1 MLFVLKKI
9 VLRIGGMTCSACSS
23 GLEKYLSRQ
32 EGVSSAS
39 VNLVLSLATIEYEN
53 LSKKDLERFVK
64 EAGFQSLGEFKGVED
79 LESKKEDKT
88 KYIVLGILILIM
100 MYLGMGEMLG
110 LPTIPFL
117 NMDYPVLLS
126 SVLLLITIV
135 YLIFGFDILKSG
147 FTNLIH
153 RMPNMDTLV
162 LFSVFFSLAYSL
174 FGYVQIILGN
184 LSYMH
189 HLYFESAAMVL
200 YFVKLGRYI
209 ESFSKDQTKSA
220 IRKLVQI
227 TPSKAIVKD
236 GEKLTEVTIDEVS
249 TGDTLVCRA
258 GDKVA
263 VDGTVTSGKTYVDES
278 FITGESA
285 PVLKT
290 SGSKVIAGSICY
302 DGYIEYSAEKIGKES
317 TISEI
322 VTMVVDA
329 TNTKSKVQKM
339 ADRISGY
346 FVPIIL
352 AIAIVTFILSYLLG
366 CSFSVSFT
374 HFVTVLVV
382 ACPCALGL
390 AVPLVVVVS
399 NGLCAEKGLF
409 LRNGEVLER
418 AKTIDTIVLDKT
430 GTLTQGKLRVYE
442 FQNDS
447 NLTDAEFLNVVAN
460 LESFSSHPIHT
471 AFDVTKKLDVSH
483 FKELSGMGILAKIN
497 DDEYYLGNHK
507 ILTRLKLKN
516 RYQTK
521 EDNYSKSG
529 CSIIYV
535 VQNKKLIGIIGVKD
549 TVREESKE
557 AIREFMR
564 RGIDVVMLT
573 GDHEGVANQIAKEV
587 GIRHVISDVL
597 SKEKA
602 SYIEKLK
609 QDGNRVIMVGDGIN
623 DAPALVASSIGISIN
638 QGTDV
643 AMDSADV
650 ILMNNN
656 LSNIIDFIDISKHSY
671 HIIWQNLFWAFFY
684 NALMI
689 PIAAG
694 LLLPLG
700 IAMNP
705 MVASIAMTISS
716 LTVVMN
722 SLRLRRWKN
731 ERN

>member
-1 MLFVLKKI
+1 MKKI

-162 LFSVFFSLAYSL
+162 LFSVFFSLVYSL

-227 TPSKAIVKD
+227 TPSKAILKD

-447 NLTDAEFLNVVAN
+447 NLSDAEFLNVVAN

-471 AFDVTKKLDVSH
+471 AFDVTKKLDVSY
-483 FKELSGMGILAKIN
+483 FEELSGMGILAKIN

-597 SKEKA
+597 PKEKA

-609 QDGNRVIMVGDGIN
+609 QDGKHVIMVGDGIN

-656 LSNIIDFIDISKHSY
+656 LSNIIDFIDISKQSY

-689 PIAAG
+689 PNAAG

-700 IAMNP
+700 ITMNP

>member
-1 MLFVLKKI
+1 MKKI

-32 EGVSSAS
+32 EGVSFAS

-483 FKELSGMGILAKIN
+483 FEELSGMGILAKIN

-521 EDNYSKSG
+521 EDDYSKAG

-557 AIREFMR
+557 AIREFKR

-597 SKEKA
+597 PKEKA

-609 QDGNRVIMVGDGIN
+609 QDGKHVIMVGDGIN

-656 LSNIIDFIDISKHSY
+656 LSNIIDFIDISKRSY

-694 LLLPLG
+694 LLSPLG
-700 IAMNP
+700 ITMNP

>member
-1 MLFVLKKI
+1 MKKI

-236 GEKLTEVTIDEVS
+236 GEKLREVTIDEVS

-366 CSFSVSFT
+366 CSFLVSFT

-483 FKELSGMGILAKIN
+483 FEELSGMGILAKIN

-521 EDNYSKSG
+521 EDDYSKAG

-557 AIREFMR
+557 AIREFKR

-597 SKEKA
+597 PKEKA

-609 QDGNRVIMVGDGIN
+609 QDGKHVIMVGDGIN

-656 LSNIIDFIDISKHSY
+656 LSNIIDFIDISKRSY

-694 LLLPLG
+694 LLSPLG
-700 IAMNP
+700 ITMNP

>member
-1 MLFVLKKI
+1 MKKI

-339 ADRISGY
+339 ADRISSY

-447 NLTDAEFLNVVAN
+447 NLSDAEFLNVVAN

-483 FKELSGMGILAKIN
+483 FEELSGMGILAKIN

-597 SKEKA
+597 PKEKA

-656 LSNIIDFIDISKHSY
+656 LSNIIDFIDISKQSY

-700 IAMNP
+700 ITMNP

>member
-1 MLFVLKKI
+1 MKKI

-88 KYIVLGILILIM
+88 KYIVLGILIFIM

-483 FKELSGMGILAKIN
+483 FEELSGMGILAKIN

-521 EDNYSKSG
+521 EDDYSKAG

-557 AIREFMR
+557 AIREFMH

-597 SKEKA
+597 PKEKA

-609 QDGNRVIMVGDGIN
+609 QDGKHVIMVGDGIN

-656 LSNIIDFIDISKHSY
+656 LSNIIDFIDISKQSY

-700 IAMNP
+700 ITMNP

>member
-1 MLFVLKKI
+1 MKKI

-32 EGVSSAS
+32 EGISSAS

-339 ADRISGY
+339 ADRISSY

-483 FKELSGMGILAKIN
+483 FEELSGMGILAKIN

-521 EDNYSKSG
+521 EDDYSKAG

-557 AIREFMR
+557 AIHEFMR

-597 SKEKA
+597 PKEKA

-609 QDGNRVIMVGDGIN
+609 QDGKHVIMVGDGIN

-656 LSNIIDFIDISKHSY
+656 LSNIIDFIDISKQSY

-694 LLLPLG
+694 FLSPLG
-700 IAMNP
+700 ITMNP

>member
-1 MLFVLKKI
+1 MKKI

-32 EGVSSAS
+32 EEVSSAS

-64 EAGFQSLGEFKGVED
+64 EAGFQSLGEFKGIED

-135 YLIFGFDILKSG
+135 YLIFGFDILQSG

-227 TPSKAIVKD
+227 TPSKAILKD

-483 FKELSGMGILAKIN
+483 FEELSGMGILAKIN

-521 EDNYSKSG
+521 EDNYSKAG

-597 SKEKA
+597 PKEKA

-656 LSNIIDFIDISKHSY
+656 LSNIIDFIDISKQSY

-700 IAMNP
+700 ITMNP

>member
-1 MLFVLKKI
+1 MKKI

-32 EGVSSAS
+32 EGISSAS

-126 SVLLLITIV
+126 SVFLLITIV

-483 FKELSGMGILAKIN
+483 FEELSGMGILAKIN

-521 EDNYSKSG
+521 EDDYSKAG

-557 AIREFMR
+557 AIHEFMH

-597 SKEKA
+597 PKEKA

-609 QDGNRVIMVGDGIN
+609 QDGKHVIMVGDGIN

-656 LSNIIDFIDISKHSY
+656 LSNIIDFIDISKRSY

-694 LLLPLG
+694 FLSPLG
-700 IAMNP
+700 ITMNP

>member
-1 MLFVLKKI
+1 MKKI

-352 AIAIVTFILSYLLG
+352 AIAIVTFILSYLLE

-483 FKELSGMGILAKIN
+483 FEELSGMGILAKIN

-521 EDNYSKSG
+521 EDDYSKSG

-557 AIREFMR
+557 AIHEFMH

-597 SKEKA
+597 PKEKA

-609 QDGNRVIMVGDGIN
+609 QDGKRVIMVGDGIN

-656 LSNIIDFIDISKHSY
+656 LSNIIDFIDISKRSY

-694 LLLPLG
+694 LLSPLG
-700 IAMNP
+700 ITMNP

>member
-1 MLFVLKKI
+1 MKKI

-88 KYIVLGILILIM
+88 KYIVLGILIFIM

-227 TPSKAIVKD
+227 TPSKAILKD

-447 NLTDAEFLNVVAN
+447 NLSDAEFLNVVAN

-483 FKELSGMGILAKIN
+483 FEELSGMGILAKIN

-521 EDNYSKSG
+521 EDDYSKAG
-529 CSIIYV
+529 CSIVYV

-597 SKEKA
+597 PKEKA

-609 QDGNRVIMVGDGIN
+609 QDGKHVIMVGDGIN

-656 LSNIIDFIDISKHSY
+656 LSNIIDFIDISKRSY

-694 LLLPLG
+694 LLSPLG
-700 IAMNP
+700 ITMNP

>member
-1 MLFVLKKI
+1 MKKI

-227 TPSKAIVKD
+227 TPSKAILKD

-339 ADRISGY
+339 ADRISSY

-352 AIAIVTFILSYLLG
+352 AIAIVTFILSYLLE

-447 NLTDAEFLNVVAN
+447 NLSDAEFLNVVAN

-483 FKELSGMGILAKIN
+483 FEELSGMGILAKIN

-521 EDNYSKSG
+521 EDNYSKAG

-549 TVREESKE
+549 TVREESKD

-597 SKEKA
+597 PKEKA
-602 SYIEKLK
+602 SYIEQLK

-656 LSNIIDFIDISKHSY
+656 LSNIIDFIDISKQSY

-700 IAMNP
+700 ITMNP

>member
-1 MLFVLKKI
+1 MKKI

-126 SVLLLITIV
+126 SVFLLITIV

-227 TPSKAIVKD
+227 TPSKAILKD

-339 ADRISGY
+339 ADRISSY

-447 NLTDAEFLNVVAN
+447 NLSDAEFLNVVAN

-483 FKELSGMGILAKIN
+483 FEELSGMGILAKIN

-516 RYQTK
+516 CYQTK
-521 EDNYSKSG
+521 EDDYSKAG

-597 SKEKA
+597 PKEKA

-656 LSNIIDFIDISKHSY
+656 LSNIIDFIDISKQSY

-700 IAMNP
+700 ITMNP

>member
-1 MLFVLKKI
+1 MKKI

-447 NLTDAEFLNVVAN
+447 NLSDAEFLNVVAN

-483 FKELSGMGILAKIN
+483 FEELSGMGILAKIN

-557 AIREFMR
+557 AIREFKR

-597 SKEKA
+597 PKEKA

-609 QDGNRVIMVGDGIN
+609 QDGKHVIMVGDGIN

-656 LSNIIDFIDISKHSY
+656 LSNIIDFIDISKQSY

-694 LLLPLG
+694 LLSPLG
-700 IAMNP
+700 ITMNP

>member
-1 MLFVLKKI
+1 MKKI

-64 EAGFQSLGEFKGVED
+64 EAGFQSLGEFKGIED

-153 RMPNMDTLV
+153 HMPNMDTLV
-162 LFSVFFSLAYSL
+162 LFSVFFSLVYSL

-227 TPSKAIVKD
+227 TPSKAILKD

-249 TGDTLVCRA
+249 TGDTLVCKA

-278 FITGESA
+278 FITGESV

-366 CSFSVSFT
+366 CSFSLSFT

-447 NLTDAEFLNVVAN
+447 NFSDVEFLNVVAN

-483 FKELSGMGILAKIN
+483 FEELSGMGILAKIN

-521 EDNYSKSG
+521 EDNYSKAG

-597 SKEKA
+597 PKEKA

-609 QDGNRVIMVGDGIN
+609 QDGKHVIMVGDGIN

-656 LSNIIDFIDISKHSY
+656 LSNIIDFIDISKRSY

-700 IAMNP
+700 ITMNP

>member
-1 MLFVLKKI
+1 MKKI

-110 LPTIPFL
+110 LPTIHFL

-126 SVLLLITIV
+126 SVFLLITIV

-366 CSFSVSFT
+366 CSFLVSFT

-483 FKELSGMGILAKIN
+483 FEELSGMGILAKIN

-516 RYQTK
+516 CYQTK

-597 SKEKA
+597 PKEKA
-602 SYIEKLK
+602 SYIEKFN
-609 QDGNRVIMVGDGIN
+609 QDGKHVIMVGDGIN

-656 LSNIIDFIDISKHSY
+656 LSNIIDFIDISKCSY

-694 LLLPLG
+694 LLSPLG
-700 IAMNP
+700 ITMNP

>member
-1 MLFVLKKI
+1 MKKI

-110 LPTIPFL
+110 LPTISFL

-227 TPSKAIVKD
+227 TPSKAILKD

-249 TGDTLVCRA
+249 TGDTLICRA

-447 NLTDAEFLNVVAN
+447 NLSDAEFLNVVAN

-483 FKELSGMGILAKIN
+483 FEELSGMGILAKIN

-521 EDNYSKSG
+521 EDNYSKAG

-597 SKEKA
+597 PKEKA

-656 LSNIIDFIDISKHSY
+656 LSNIIDFIDISKQSY

-700 IAMNP
+700 ITMNP

>member
-1 MLFVLKKI
+1 MKKI

-339 ADRISGY
+339 ADRISSY

-352 AIAIVTFILSYLLG
+352 AIAIVTFILSYLFG

-447 NLTDAEFLNVVAN
+447 NLSDAEFLNVVAN

-483 FKELSGMGILAKIN
+483 FEELSGMGILAKIN

-521 EDNYSKSG
+521 EDDYSKAG

-557 AIREFMR
+557 AIREFMH

-597 SKEKA
+597 PKEKA

-609 QDGNRVIMVGDGIN
+609 QDGKHVIMVGDGIN

-656 LSNIIDFIDISKHSY
+656 LSNIIDFIDISKRSY

-694 LLLPLG
+694 FLSPLG
-700 IAMNP
+700 ITMNP

>member
-1 MLFVLKKI
+1 MKKI

-32 EGVSSAS
+32 EGVSFAS

-366 CSFSVSFT
+366 CSFLVSFT

-483 FKELSGMGILAKIN
+483 FEELSGMGILAKLN

-597 SKEKA
+597 PKEKA

-656 LSNIIDFIDISKHSY
+656 LSNIIDFIDISKQSY

-694 LLLPLG
+694 LLSPLG
-700 IAMNP
+700 ITMNP

>member
-1 MLFVLKKI
+1 MKKI

-366 CSFSVSFT
+366 CCFLVSFT

-483 FKELSGMGILAKIN
+483 FEELSGMGILAKIN

-521 EDNYSKSG
+521 EDNYSKAG

-557 AIREFMR
+557 AIHEFMH

-597 SKEKA
+597 PKEKA

-609 QDGNRVIMVGDGIN
+609 QDGKHVIMVGDGIN

-656 LSNIIDFIDISKHSY
+656 LSNIIDFIDISKRSY

-694 LLLPLG
+694 FLSPLG
-700 IAMNP
+700 ITMNP

>member
-1 MLFVLKKI
+1 MKKI

-374 HFVTVLVV
+374 HFVTALVV

-483 FKELSGMGILAKIN
+483 FEELSGMGILAKIN

-521 EDNYSKSG
+521 EDNYSKAG

-557 AIREFMR
+557 AIREFMH

-597 SKEKA
+597 PKEKA

-609 QDGNRVIMVGDGIN
+609 QDGKHVIMVGDGIN

-656 LSNIIDFIDISKHSY
+656 LSNIIDFIDISKRSY

-694 LLLPLG
+694 LLSPLG
-700 IAMNP
+700 ITMNP

>member
-1 MLFVLKKI
+1 MKKI

-447 NLTDAEFLNVVAN
+447 NLSDAEFLNVVAN

-483 FKELSGMGILAKIN
+483 FEELSGMGILAKIN

-597 SKEKA
+597 PKEKA

-656 LSNIIDFIDISKHSY
+656 LSNIIDFIDISKQSY

-694 LLLPLG
+694 LLSPLG
-700 IAMNP
+700 ITMNP

>member
-1 MLFVLKKI
+1 MKKI

-135 YLIFGFDILKSG
+135 YLIFGFDILQSG

-227 TPSKAIVKD
+227 TPSKAILKD

-483 FKELSGMGILAKIN
+483 FEELSGMGILAKIN

-521 EDNYSKSG
+521 EDNYSKAG

-597 SKEKA
+597 PKEKA

-656 LSNIIDFIDISKHSY
+656 LSNIIDFIDISKQSY

-700 IAMNP
+700 ITMNP

>member
-1 MLFVLKKI
+1 MKKI

-162 LFSVFFSLAYSL
+162 LFSVFFSLVYSL

-227 TPSKAIVKD
+227 TPSKAILKD

-656 LSNIIDFIDISKHSY
+656 LSNIIDFIDISKQSY

-700 IAMNP
+700 ITMNP

>member
-1 MLFVLKKI
+1 MKKI

-227 TPSKAIVKD
+227 TPSKAILKD

-352 AIAIVTFILSYLLG
+352 ATAIVTFILSYLLG

-483 FKELSGMGILAKIN
+483 FEELSGMGILAKIN

-521 EDNYSKSG
+521 EDDYSKAG

-597 SKEKA
+597 PKEKA

-609 QDGNRVIMVGDGIN
+609 QDGKHVIMVGDGIN

-656 LSNIIDFIDISKHSY
+656 LSNIIDFIDISKRSY

-694 LLLPLG
+694 LLSPLG
-700 IAMNP
+700 ITMNP

>member
-1 MLFVLKKI
+1 MKKI

-339 ADRISGY
+339 ADRISSY

-483 FKELSGMGILAKIN
+483 FEELSGMGILAKIN

-597 SKEKA
+597 PKEKA

-656 LSNIIDFIDISKHSY
+656 LSNIIDFIDISKRSY

-694 LLLPLG
+694 LLSPLG
-700 IAMNP
+700 ITMNP

>member
-1 MLFVLKKI
+1 MKKI

-483 FKELSGMGILAKIN
+483 FEELSGMGILAKIN

-516 RYQTK
+516 RYQTR
-521 EDNYSKSG
+521 EDDYSKAG
-529 CSIIYV
+529 CSIVYV

-557 AIREFMR
+557 AIREFKR

-597 SKEKA
+597 PKEKA

-609 QDGNRVIMVGDGIN
+609 QDGKHVIMVGDGIN

-656 LSNIIDFIDISKHSY
+656 LSNIIDFIDISKRSY

-694 LLLPLG
+694 LLSPLG
-700 IAMNP
+700 ITMNP

>member
-1 MLFVLKKI
+1 MKKI

-53 LSKKDLERFVK
+53 LSKIDLERFVK

-483 FKELSGMGILAKIN
+483 FEELSGMGILAKIN

-521 EDNYSKSG
+521 EDDYSKAG

-557 AIREFMR
+557 AIREFKR

-573 GDHEGVANQIAKEV
+573 GDYEGVANQIAKEV

-597 SKEKA
+597 PKEKA

-609 QDGNRVIMVGDGIN
+609 QDGKHVIMVGDGIN

-656 LSNIIDFIDISKHSY
+656 LSNIIDFIDISKRSY

-694 LLLPLG
+694 LLSPLG
-700 IAMNP
+700 ITMNP

>member
-1 MLFVLKKI
+1 MKKI

-32 EGVSSAS
+32 EGVSFAS

-110 LPTIPFL
+110 LPTSPFL

-483 FKELSGMGILAKIN
+483 FEELSGMGILAKIN

-521 EDNYSKSG
+521 EDDYSKAG

-557 AIREFMR
+557 AIREFMH

-597 SKEKA
+597 PKEKA

-609 QDGNRVIMVGDGIN
+609 QDGKHVIMVGDGIN

-656 LSNIIDFIDISKHSY
+656 LSNIIDFIDISKCSY

-694 LLLPLG
+694 LLSPLG
-700 IAMNP
+700 ITMNP

>member
-1 MLFVLKKI
+1 MKKI

-483 FKELSGMGILAKIN
+483 FEELSGMGILAKIN

-521 EDNYSKSG
+521 EDNYSKAG

-557 AIREFMR
+557 AIREFMH
-564 RGIDVVMLT
+564 RGIAVVMLT

-597 SKEKA
+597 PKEKA

-609 QDGNRVIMVGDGIN
+609 QDGKHVIMVGDGIN

-656 LSNIIDFIDISKHSY
+656 LSNIIDFIDISKRSY

-694 LLLPLG
+694 FLSPLG
-700 IAMNP
+700 ITMNP

>member
-1 MLFVLKKI
+1 MKKI

-209 ESFSKDQTKSA
+209 ESFSKDQTKTA

-483 FKELSGMGILAKIN
+483 FEELSGMGILAKIN

-521 EDNYSKSG
+521 EDNYSKAG

-557 AIREFMR
+557 AIREFMH

-597 SKEKA
+597 PKEKA

-609 QDGNRVIMVGDGIN
+609 QDGKRVIMVGDGIN

-656 LSNIIDFIDISKHSY
+656 LSNIIDFIDISKRSY

-694 LLLPLG
+694 LLSPLG
-700 IAMNP
+700 ITMNP

>member
-1 MLFVLKKI
+1 MKKI

-227 TPSKAIVKD
+227 TPSKAILKD

-329 TNTKSKVQKM
+329 TNTKSKDQKM
-339 ADRISGY
+339 ADRISSY

-447 NLTDAEFLNVVAN
+447 NLSDAEFLNVVAN

-483 FKELSGMGILAKIN
+483 FEELSGMGILAKIN

-521 EDNYSKSG
+521 EDNYSKAG
-529 CSIIYV
+529 CSIVYV

-597 SKEKA
+597 PKEKA

-609 QDGNRVIMVGDGIN
+609 QDGKHVIMVGDGIN

-656 LSNIIDFIDISKHSY
+656 LSNIIDFIDISKQSY

-700 IAMNP
+700 ITMNP

>member
-1 MLFVLKKI
+1 MKKI

-100 MYLGMGEMLG
+100 IYLGMGEMLG

-153 RMPNMDTLV
+153 RMTNMDTLV

-209 ESFSKDQTKSA
+209 ESFSKDQTKTA

-483 FKELSGMGILAKIN
+483 FEELSGMGILAKIN

-521 EDNYSKSG
+521 EDNYSKAG
-529 CSIIYV
+529 CSIVYV

-549 TVREESKE
+549 TVREESKG

-597 SKEKA
+597 PKEKA

-609 QDGNRVIMVGDGIN
+609 QDGKHVIMVGDGIN

-656 LSNIIDFIDISKHSY
+656 LSNIIDFIDISKRSY

-694 LLLPLG
+694 LLSPLG
-700 IAMNP
+700 ITMNP

>member
-1 MLFVLKKI
+1 MKKI

-32 EGVSSAS
+32 EGVSFAS

-88 KYIVLGILILIM
+88 KYIVLGILIFIM

-162 LFSVFFSLAYSL
+162 LFSVFFSLVYSL

-352 AIAIVTFILSYLLG
+352 AIAIVTFILSYLLE

-483 FKELSGMGILAKIN
+483 FEELSGMGILAKIN

-521 EDNYSKSG
+521 EDDYSKAG
-529 CSIIYV
+529 CSIVYV

-557 AIREFMR
+557 AIREFMH

-597 SKEKA
+597 PKEKA

-609 QDGNRVIMVGDGIN
+609 QDGKRVIMVGDGIN

-656 LSNIIDFIDISKHSY
+656 LSNIIDFIDISKRSY

-694 LLLPLG
+694 LLSPLG
-700 IAMNP
+700 ITMNP

>member
-1 MLFVLKKI
+1 MKKI

-135 YLIFGFDILKSG
+135 YLIFGFDILKIG

-447 NLTDAEFLNVVAN
+447 NLSDAEFLNVVAN

-483 FKELSGMGILAKIN
+483 FEELSGMGILAKIN

-521 EDNYSKSG
+521 EDNYSKAG

-535 VQNKKLIGIIGVKD
+535 VQNKRLIGIIGVKD

-597 SKEKA
+597 PKEKA

-656 LSNIIDFIDISKHSY
+656 LFNIIDFIDISKQSY

-700 IAMNP
+700 ITMNP

>member
-1 MLFVLKKI
+1 MKKI

-447 NLTDAEFLNVVAN
+447 NLSDAEFLNVVAN

-483 FKELSGMGILAKIN
+483 FEELSGMGILAKIN

-521 EDNYSKSG
+521 EDNYSKAG

-564 RGIDVVMLT
+564 RGIGVVMLT

-597 SKEKA
+597 PKEKA

-609 QDGNRVIMVGDGIN
+609 QDGKHVIMVGDGIN

-656 LSNIIDFIDISKHSY
+656 LSNIIDFIDISKQSY

-700 IAMNP
+700 ITMNP

>member
-1 MLFVLKKI
+1 MKKI

-162 LFSVFFSLAYSL
+162 LFSVFFSLVYSL

-227 TPSKAIVKD
+227 TPSKAILKD

-339 ADRISGY
+339 ADRISSY

-447 NLTDAEFLNVVAN
+447 NLSDAEFLNVVAN

-483 FKELSGMGILAKIN
+483 FEELSGMGILAKIN

-521 EDNYSKSG
+521 EDNYSKAG

-564 RGIDVVMLT
+564 RGIGVVMLT

-597 SKEKA
+597 PKEKA

-609 QDGNRVIMVGDGIN
+609 QDGKHVIMVGDGIN

-656 LSNIIDFIDISKHSY
+656 LSNIIDFIDISKQSY

-700 IAMNP
+700 ITMNP

>member
-1 MLFVLKKI
+1 MKKI

-339 ADRISGY
+339 ADRISSY

-483 FKELSGMGILAKIN
+483 FEELSGMGILAKIN

-521 EDNYSKSG
+521 EDDYSKAG

-557 AIREFMR
+557 AIHEFMH

-597 SKEKA
+597 PKEKA

-609 QDGNRVIMVGDGIN
+609 QDGKRVIMVGDGIN

-656 LSNIIDFIDISKHSY
+656 LSNIIDFIDISKRSY

-694 LLLPLG
+694 FLSPLG
-700 IAMNP
+700 ITMNP

>member
-1 MLFVLKKI
+1 MKKI

-209 ESFSKDQTKSA
+209 ESFSKDQTKTA

-447 NLTDAEFLNVVAN
+447 NLSDAEFLNVVAN

-483 FKELSGMGILAKIN
+483 FEELSGMGILAKIN

-521 EDNYSKSG
+521 EDDYSKAG

-597 SKEKA
+597 PKEKA

-656 LSNIIDFIDISKHSY
+656 LSNIIDFIDISKQSY

-694 LLLPLG
+694 LLSPLG
-700 IAMNP
+700 ITMNP

>member
-1 MLFVLKKI
+1 MKKI

-227 TPSKAIVKD
+227 TPSKAILKD

-366 CSFSVSFT
+366 CSFSISFT

-483 FKELSGMGILAKIN
+483 FEELSGMGILAKIN

-521 EDNYSKSG
+521 EDDYSKAG

-557 AIREFMR
+557 AIREFMH

-597 SKEKA
+597 PKEKA

-609 QDGNRVIMVGDGIN
+609 QDGKHVIMVGDGIN

-656 LSNIIDFIDISKHSY
+656 LSNIIDFIDISKRSY

-694 LLLPLG
+694 LLSPLG
-700 IAMNP
+700 ITMNP

>member
-1 MLFVLKKI
+1 MKKI
-9 VLRIGGMTCSACSS
+9 ALRIGGMTCSACSS

-88 KYIVLGILILIM
+88 KYIVLGILIFVM

-322 VTMVVDA
+322 VTMIVDA

-352 AIAIVTFILSYLLG
+352 AIAIVTFILSYLLE

-447 NLTDAEFLNVVAN
+447 NLSDAEFLNVVAN

-483 FKELSGMGILAKIN
+483 FEELSGMGILAKIN
-497 DDEYYLGNHK
+497 NDEYYLGNHK

-521 EDNYSKSG
+521 EDDYSKAG

-557 AIREFMR
+557 AIREFKR

-597 SKEKA
+597 PKEKA

-609 QDGNRVIMVGDGIN
+609 QDGKHVIMVGDGIN

-656 LSNIIDFIDISKHSY
+656 LSNIIDFIDISKRSY

-694 LLLPLG
+694 LLSPLG
-700 IAMNP
+700 ITMNP